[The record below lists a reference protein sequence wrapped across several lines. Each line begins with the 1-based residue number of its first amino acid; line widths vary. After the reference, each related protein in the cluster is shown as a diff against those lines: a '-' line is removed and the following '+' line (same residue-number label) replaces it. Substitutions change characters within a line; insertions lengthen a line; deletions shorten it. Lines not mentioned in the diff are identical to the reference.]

1 MIRQINS
8 NLNPNIQLNNR
19 KTQAKNQTK
28 QNNNSPSF
36 NGIGADIGASLL
48 KGVQHCEKNPMLN
61 VAVIDL
67 ATAIIPRSI
76 FESFTNLFAGFEALR
91 RESSGLI
98 INCLI
103 PGFIALGAA
112 KLVNKSIMGK
122 NTDLSTCW
130 AGKDG
135 INTVANYY
143 ENAPTTEAYNAGL
156 AKYSDPKKARVFAT
170 HYNIL
175 SSGVGVDG
183 NQTKKFGE
191 IAGLDIHSTAEKLT
205 EATFEEKPKMSFM
218 ERMTNMFKKKSPSH
232 IDTAYEQTA
241 RATHITENIAFGHG
255 ENKFTSDLKSAMKN
269 TSGLLKGLVKENAE
283 TPEQIASLAKRAK
296 KLVNTKSGIAMAIIL
311 PLAAS
316 AQYINRWITK
326 KTSGVDG
333 APIYNDFGKN
343 ENKIVKTPEQIK
355 KDKQDLLKQKFIS
368 IGSMV
373 GVACLSMMKLPTL
386 STLKNIFQFKGQ
398 FPTMDQARAIST
410 VTFSSRMAVSE
421 DKNDL
426 AEATDRDIITFS
438 SMYFLGDYA
447 GKGYASHLENKEG
460 VKLINRTKTVD
471 KNANVFKKIGNWV
484 VNSHLKSSDE
494 LVADAT
500 HSLEELKHMRTKC
513 QMANLGSSLLILGAI
528 VPFYTRMKTS
538 KNHKKELELANSQQ
552 NNTLSFT
559 SNKIDTQQNL
569 TKTHFTSNSKV
580 FQTFKEHVES

>member
-8 NLNPNIQLNNR
+8 NLDSKIQLNNR
-19 KTQAKNQTK
+19 NPKRNNRTNQ
-28 QNNNSPSF
+28 NSPSF
-36 NGIGADIGASLL
+36 NGLAEGVGNSLL

-76 FESFTNLFAGFEALR
+76 FESFTNIFAGFEALR

-103 PGFIALGAA
+103 PGFMALGAA
-112 KLVNKSIMGK
+112 KLFNNAIVGK
-122 NTDLSTCW
+122 KADLSTCW

-135 INTVANYY
+135 IDTIADYY
-143 ENAPTTEAYNAGL
+143 KDAPSTEAYNKGL
-156 AKYSDPKKARVFAT
+156 AKYNDPKKARVFAT

-175 SSGVGVDG
+175 SSATGVDG
-183 NQTKKFGE
+183 NETKKFGE
-191 IAGLDIHSTAEKLT
+191 VAALDLHSTAEKLT
-205 EATFEEKPKMSFM
+205 EATFEEKPKMGFFKRVS
-218 ERMTNMFKKKSPSH
+218 NMFSKSPSH

-241 RATHITENIAFGHG
+241 KATHITENLTFGNG
-255 ENKFTSDLKSAMKN
+255 KNKFSSDLKSTMRN
-269 TSGLLKGLVKENAE
+269 TSSLLKGLVKDGAEN
-283 TPEQIASLAKRAK
+283 PEQIASLAKRAK
-296 KLVNTKSGIAMAIIL
+296 KLVYTKSGIAMAIIL

-316 AQYINRWITK
+316 AQYINRWITT
-326 KTSGVDG
+326 KTSGVKG
-333 APIYNDFGKN
+333 APIYNDFGKD
-343 ENKIVKTPEQIK
+343 EAKIVKTPEQIK

-410 VTFSSRMAVSE
+410 VTFGSRMAVAD
-421 DKNDL
+421 DKNEL
-426 AEATDRDIITFS
+426 SEATGRDIVTFS

-447 GKGYASHLENKEG
+447 AKGYASHLENKEG
-460 VKLINRTKTVD
+460 VKLINRTKQVD
-471 KNANVFKKIGNWV
+471 KNANIFKKIGNWV

-500 HSLEELKHMRTKC
+500 HSLEDVKHMRTKC
-513 QMANLGSSLLILGAI
+513 QMANLGSSLLILGLI
-528 VPFYTRMKTS
+528 VPIYTRMKTA
-538 KNHKKELELANSQQ
+538 KNHKKELELAQNQQ
-552 NNTLSFT
+552 NNNVTFT
-559 SNKIDTQQNL
+559 SNKINTQQNL
-569 TKTHFTSNSKV
+569 TKTQFTSNSKV
-580 FQTFKEHVES
+580 FQSFKEHVES